1 MSALPA
7 PGGDLAGC
15 GPAAEWAQIAAA
27 APQLAATMRR
37 YLGQLG
43 TFLAP
48 ASVAAAD
55 SVLRQFA
62 RWLLATTSVTAVA
75 SISRDDI
82 EDFKVHLAARPGHGT
97 GRLSASTC
105 RQRLQTLRMFFERI
119 IEWDWP
125 DAPPRNPVI
134 GGDIPPRR
142 RGYGQGRRAS
152 PTR

>member
-1 MSALPA
+1 MTALPA
-7 PGGDLAGC
+7 PGREPAGSR
-15 GPAAEWAQIAAA
+15 PAAEWAQIAPA

-55 SVLRQFA
+55 SVLRQFTC
-62 RWLLATTSVTAVA
+62 WLLAATSVTAVA

-82 EDFKVHLAARPGHGT
+82 EDYKVWLAARPGHGG

-105 RQRLQTLRMFFERI
+105 RQRLQTLRMSVRLA
-119 IEWDWP
+119 
-125 DAPPRNPVI
+125 APRC
-134 GGDIPPRR
+134 RLAHL
-142 RGYGQGRRAS
+142 Q
-152 PTR
+152 T